1 MKTNVSCALQKQQK
15 DRGETFIWRGLGV
28 IKAKNEKYT
37 TTLLLDVLEF

>member
-1 MKTNVSCALQKQQK
+1 MSHVLSKNSKK

-28 IKAKNEKYT
+28 IKARNEKYT